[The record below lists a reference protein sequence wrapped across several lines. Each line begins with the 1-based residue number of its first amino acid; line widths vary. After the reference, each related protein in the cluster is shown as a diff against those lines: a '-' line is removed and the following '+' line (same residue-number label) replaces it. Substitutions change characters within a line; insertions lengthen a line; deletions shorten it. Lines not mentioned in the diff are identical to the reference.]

1 FLLVA
6 SSAAQVHAP
15 PPRIL
20 IASAIDARG
29 NLIVSAL
36 EQRQK
41 KVTREVEHNGKK
53 TTQTGTLSYPVA
65 VLARQM
71 VSLQGVTISDREGKK
86 LSLEQA
92 RQRLKEPTA
101 ILMTFRGEKV
111 DPIYL
116 KIMTRETL
124 TFTFPGFPEFKET
137 GNGSKR
143 KGTVAVGAK
152 VPDFSVRTL

>member
-1 FLLVA
+1 
-6 SSAAQVHAP
+6 QVHSP

-29 NLIVSAL
+29 NLIVSAM
-36 EQRQK
+36 EQRHK

-65 VLARQM
+65 VLERQM
-71 VSLQGVTISDREGKK
+71 VSLQGVTISDRDGKK

-116 KIMTRETL
+116 KIMAKETL
-124 TFTFPGFPEFKET
+124 TFTFPGVPEFKET
-137 GNGSKR
+137 RSDPSAKR
-143 KGTVAVGAK
+143 KG
-152 VPDFSVRTL
+152 